1 MCNEYAREIEMGRV
15 IRLTEEMKDIAPFE
29 YENRTTPNEI
39 GPKSSIKIRD
49 TGVIVRALDEKLIGR
64 TMTWAWKGSRGKP
77 VFNFVSEG
85 RDFSKNDRV
94 LIPATGFYEYT
105 PPEKPKIK
113 LKDRH
118 LFTLKGEEWFWIAGI
133 VKDDCFAMLTMEPG
147 PDLQPYHDR
156 QICVLNAHSW
166 MDWLYLTRE
175 TPELFQPLPAGTL
188 AVTTLRKDGVA
199 LVPHPPGE

>member
-1 MCNEYAREIEMGRV
+1 MCNEYAREIEIGRV
-15 IRLTEEMKDIAPFE
+15 IRYMGEMKETPPFE
-29 YENRTTPNEI
+29 YENQAIPNDT

-49 TGVIVRALDEKLIGR
+49 TGIIVKAKDEKLLGR
-64 TMTWAWKGSRGKP
+64 SMTWAWKGARGKP

-85 RDFSKNDRV
+85 RDFSRSDRV

-105 PPEKPKIK
+105 APKKPKVK

-156 QICVLNAHSW
+156 QICLLTPQSW
-166 MDWLYLTRE
+166 MDWLHLTRD
-175 TPELFQPLPAGTL
+175 TKQLFKPLPAGTL
-188 AVTTLRKDGVA
+188 EVKTLRKDGVA
-199 LVPHPPGE
+199 LVPHADS